1 MQWQQSPQ
9 YSGMPWGD
17 YLNTD
22 EGQQAQQAFAD
33 WGAWTQ
39 QNAQEPARPTT
50 QSGAAPP
57 PRPVTQYGQQSPFQ
71 PPPSQTPPPAPSNPY
86 GFPQGQ
92 GVGSVDMTRYTPTST
107 TPTQTYQSPGTMSAP
122 GGFAL
127 DMSNYGNA
135 ANNPNRPAATPL
147 QMSFYGIGGQP
158 MASMGDMMN
167 QRAAVLAQLLD
178 QAGLYSVAG
187 ATGQNIGPPQYD
199 LPSILQNA
207 NSMVQSGWQNPFNF
221 GFQDPLETIGQQAP
235 PRAYVPTGTPA
246 NLRPWPGPTPSI
258 SFTPDASQEYRESA
272 YERLRQE
279 AWRKAG
285 KPDPL
290 AAIGPQAPPSMYP
303 NVPIPSTA
311 DGDLAFLPG
320 PGFQEPDWMRNMA
333 AQGYVF

>member
-1 MQWQQSPQ
+1 MRWQQSPQ
-9 YSGMPWGD
+9 YSAMPWGD

-39 QNAQEPARPTT
+39 QNAQQPTRPTT
-50 QSGAAPP
+50 QSAAAPP
-57 PRPVTQYGQQSPFQ
+57 PTPVTQYGQQSPFQ
-71 PPPSQTPPPAPSNPY
+71 PPPSQTPPPPPTNPY

-92 GVGSVDMTRYTPTST
+92 GVGSMDMTRYTPTAS
-107 TPTQTYQSPGTMSAP
+107 TPTQTYQTPGMMSAP

-135 ANNPNRPAATPL
+135 ANNPNRPAAAPL

-235 PRAYVPTGTPA
+235 P
-246 NLRPWPGPTPSI
+246 
-258 SFTPDASQEYRESA
+258 
-272 YERLRQE
+272 
-279 AWRKAG
+279 
-285 KPDPL
+285 
-290 AAIGPQAPPSMYP
+290 SMYP

-311 DGDLAFLPG
+311 YGDLAFQPG
-320 PGFQEPDWMRNMA
+320 LGFQEPDWMRNMA

>member
-9 YSGMPWGD
+9 YSGMPWGE

-39 QNAQEPARPTT
+39 QNSQSQARPTT
-50 QSGAAPP
+50 QSAAAPP
-57 PRPVTQYGQQSPFQ
+57 PRPVTQYGQQNPFQ
-71 PPPSQTPPPAPSNPY
+71 PPPSQNPPPPPTNPY

-92 GVGSVDMTRYTPTST
+92 GVGSMDMTRY

-127 DMSNYGNA
+127 DMSSYGNA
-135 ANNPNRPAATPL
+135 ANNPNRPAAAPL

-178 QAGLYSVAG
+178 QAGLYSMAG

-235 PRAYVPTGTPA
+235 P
-246 NLRPWPGPTPSI
+246 
-258 SFTPDASQEYRESA
+258 
-272 YERLRQE
+272 
-279 AWRKAG
+279 
-285 KPDPL
+285 
-290 AAIGPQAPPSMYP
+290 SMYP
-303 NVPIPSTA
+303 
-311 DGDLAFLPG
+311 GDLAFLPDRG
-320 PGFQEPDWMRNMA
+320 WQQPDWMSNMA